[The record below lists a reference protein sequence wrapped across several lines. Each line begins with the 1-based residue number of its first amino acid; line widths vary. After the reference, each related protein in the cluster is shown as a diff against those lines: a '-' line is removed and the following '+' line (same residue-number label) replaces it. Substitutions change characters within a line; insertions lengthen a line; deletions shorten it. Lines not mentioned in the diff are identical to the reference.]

1 VTFNNVPGGLTAVV
15 TKNSDT
21 TATLSFTGNATA
33 HANLNDVSSLTVT
46 MGNTAFTGGNASVVT
61 DANKSNL
68 AINFADTGAIIA
80 NDGAATPL
88 NGTAADNIIYGG
100 GGADTINGGAGN
112 DTIDITDAG
121 VSVLS
126 SASVVFS
133 STANGTDTIVGFSAA
148 ALDSGGDK
156 LDFSAIVNLTDSV
169 ATGQTLTTNFA
180 ANNVFIFDATP
191 VTIANAASAIA
202 AGASVVATQGYIVI
216 ADSANNNAVTVYHST
231 DLAAD
236 GAETALAI
244 LSGVT
249 ITNLIAANFMV

>member
-1 VTFNNVPGGLTAVV
+1 
-15 TKNSDT
+15 
-21 TATLSFTGNATA
+21 
-33 HANLNDVSSLTVT
+33 
-46 MGNTAFTGGNASVVT
+46 M
-61 DANKSNL
+61 
-68 AINFADTGAIIA
+68 
-80 NDGAATPL
+80 
-88 NGTAADNIIYGG
+88 
-100 GGADTINGGAGN
+100 
-112 DTIDITDAG
+112 
-121 VSVLS
+121 
-126 SASVVFS
+126 
-133 STANGTDTIVGFSAA
+133 
-148 ALDSGGDK
+148 
-156 LDFSAIVNLTDSV
+156 